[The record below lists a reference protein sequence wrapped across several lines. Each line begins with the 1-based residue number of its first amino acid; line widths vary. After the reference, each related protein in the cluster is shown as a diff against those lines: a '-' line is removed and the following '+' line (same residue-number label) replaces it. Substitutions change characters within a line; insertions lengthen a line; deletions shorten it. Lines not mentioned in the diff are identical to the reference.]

1 MPIWVAAIL
10 AAAVVAGSIF
20 SFRKLGTRRIEQY
33 ERHLADRLAAGE
45 DRYFE
50 ELRSLQAYDPR
61 RRSKR
66 FHVIVELLGALASF
80 IVLLIVFS
88 GGFEA

>member
-1 MPIWVAAIL
+1 MPIWAAAIL
-10 AAAVVAGSIF
+10 AAAIVAGGTVG
-20 SFRKLGTRRIEQY
+20 FRKLGTRTIEQY
-33 ERHLADRLAAGE
+33 EKRLADRLAAGE

-66 FHVIVELLGALASF
+66 FHAIVELLGAAASF
-80 IVLLIVFS
+80 VVLLILFS
-88 GGFEA
+88 GGFER